1 MRKAAG
7 LQLETVGS
15 SGSAVS
21 QMHGALSSPSG
32 RGAREGIINQGG
44 AGQATW

>member
-15 SGSAVS
+15 SGFAVS